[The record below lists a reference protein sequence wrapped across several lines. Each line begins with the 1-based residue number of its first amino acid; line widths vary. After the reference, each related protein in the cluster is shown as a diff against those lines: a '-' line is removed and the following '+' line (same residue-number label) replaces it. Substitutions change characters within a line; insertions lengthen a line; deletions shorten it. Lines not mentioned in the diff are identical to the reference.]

1 MPKPYKRKKEP
12 YNNERMQEAVS
23 AVLKGTYFIRKATDI
38 FNVNKSTKQST
49 KIQVNLE
56 GVQQSLQKLRR
67 KLQTHKK
74 RHQDREWSYRGDN
87 YCTGSVPSAKKKKL
101 EAGQLNRKILGK
113 DWLAGFMKRH
123 PTLSIRKPEKLSTT
137 RARLTNPEITK
148 YFHDL

>member
-1 MPKPYKRKKEP
+1 MGLSELQTISLVAVLDRWKLNHAVLPFISESNSIKINILQNMPKPYKRKKEP

-74 RHQDREWSYRGDN
+74 RHQDREWTYRGDN
-87 YCTGSVPSAKKKKL
+87 YCTGSVPSAKK
-101 EAGQLNRKILGK
+101 R
-113 DWLAGFMKRH
+113 
-123 PTLSIRKPEKLSTT
+123 S
-137 RARLTNPEITK
+137 
-148 YFHDL
+148 